1 VIGVAWWLTAEGLLL
16 LLLVAAAAAA
26 WFGDAAEEPDRAALL
41 QYTWL
46 VGVLSLMT
54 QISVPGATP
63 R

>member
-26 WFGDAAEEPDRAALL
+26 WFGDAAEEPDAASLL

-46 VGVLSLMT
+46 VAVLSLMT
-54 QISVPGATP
+54 RISVPGAML